1 MWVKGLMVHFQPKK
15 KNINNKREKHTH
27 TKITK
32 SDFCLEK

>member
-1 MWVKGLMVHFQPKK
+1 MNGSFPAEK